1 MAGAV
6 ALDFPTASL
15 PPLVH
20 SLITMHHWDTTHTT
34 VLGVSYRLNS
44 GGGGLTR
51 ISQHL
56 LMSMLGEPQDIVGIL
71 ALDYGSPF

>member
-34 VLGVSYRLNS
+34 VLGVRYRFDS

-56 LMSMLGEPQDIVGIL
+56 PTSMLDEPQDIVGIL
-71 ALDYGSPF
+71 ALDYRSPF